1 MQFLDDAS
9 AEVSQSYSWFIGF
22 VPHWIIGL
30 GMLLLA
36 GGIALMLC
44 RWVVRRI
51 LLFATR
57 FGRIPTLVIARCQWP
72 SCAMLVLFVF
82 GAVLPFAPF
91 ATARAAI
98 IGHVL
103 LAASVV
109 VIGWSVV
116 NTMDMFADLY
126 LQRVRLDV
134 EDNLLAR
141 KHVTQV
147 GILRG
152 ALRTLIVVLTLG
164 FALMTSSAVR
174 QYGVS
179 LFASAGAAGLVV
191 GLAARPLL
199 SNLLAGIQIAITQP
213 IRLEDAVVVDGEW
226 GWIERIGS
234 TYVVIRIW
242 DLRRLIVPLSYF
254 IEQPF
259 QNWTHQSANLLGSV
273 MLNVDYSVP
282 VDAVREQLQ
291 AVVKDDPKWDGKVA
305 GVQMTD
311 LPENM
316 VQLRLLVSARS
327 SGLLF
332 DLRCDVREKI
342 VAWLLREYPESLPRQ
357 RAEIFGGP
365 VAMHALFDRGRTAQA
380 SSVPRG
386 GVN

>member
-1 MQFLDDAS
+1 MQSITDNLTRAGNF
-9 AEVSQSYSWFIGF
+9 YNWFMGWMPHPLIG
-22 VPHWIIGL
+22 VI
-30 GMLLLA
+30 MMALA
-36 GGIALMLC
+36 GAIAVSLC
-44 RWVVRRI
+44 RLVVRRI
-51 LLFATR
+51 RLYAAR
-57 FGRIPTLVIARCQWP
+57 FGTVPPLLIARCQGP
-72 SCAMLVLFVF
+72 SCAMLVLSVL

-91 ATARAAI
+91 SDRTSDI
-98 IGHVL
+98 IGHLL
-103 LAASVV
+103 LAAFVV
-109 VIGWSVV
+109 VVGWSVV
-116 NTMDMFADLY
+116 NTMDLFADLY
-126 LQRVRLDV
+126 LRRVRMDV

-152 ALRTLIVVLTLG
+152 ALRTLIVLLTIG
-164 FALMTSSAVR
+164 FALMTSASVR

-259 QNWTHQSANLLGSV
+259 QNWTHQSADLLGSV
-273 MLNVDYSVP
+273 MVNVDYSVP
-282 VDAVREQLQ
+282 VDLVRAQLQ
-291 AVVKDDPKWDGKVA
+291 EIVKDNPKWDGRVA

-311 LPENM
+311 LPDNM
-316 VQLRLLVSARS
+316 VQLRLLVSARG

-332 DLRCDVREKI
+332 DLRCDVREAI
-342 VAWLLREYPESLPRQ
+342 VAWLMREYPHALPRN
-357 RAEIFGGP
+357 RTEFLEAGKE
-365 VAMHALFDRGRTAQA
+365 ALLF
-380 SSVPRG
+380 
-386 GVN
+386 VNKK

>member
-1 MQFLDDAS
+1 
-9 AEVSQSYSWFIGF
+9 
-22 VPHWIIGL
+22 
-30 GMLLLA
+30 
-36 GGIALMLC
+36 
-44 RWVVRRI
+44 
-51 LLFATR
+51 
-57 FGRIPTLVIARCQWP
+57 
-72 SCAMLVLFVF
+72 
-82 GAVLPFAPF
+82 
-91 ATARAAI
+91 
-98 IGHVL
+98 
-103 LAASVV
+103 
-109 VIGWSVV
+109 
-116 NTMDMFADLY
+116 MDMFADLY

-152 ALRTLIVVLTLG
+152 AMRTLIVVLTLG

-234 TYVVIRIW
+234 TYVVVRIW

-254 IEQPF
+254 IQQPF
-259 QNWTHQSANLLGSV
+259 QNWTHQSADLLGSV
-273 MLNVDYSVP
+273 MVNVDYGVP
-282 VDAVREQLQ
+282 VDAVRAQLQ
-291 AVVKDDPKWDGKVA
+291 EIVKDDPRWDGKVA

-316 VQLRLLVSARS
+316 VQLRLLVSARG

-332 DLRCDVREKI
+332 DLRCAVREKI
-342 VAWLLREYPESLPRQ
+342 VAWLMREYPQSLPRS
-357 RAEIFGGP
+357 RAELFGGP
-365 VAMHALFDRGRTAQA
+365 VALRNEPQA
-380 SSVPRG
+380 DNTRFNRAP
-386 GVN
+386 VNGLN